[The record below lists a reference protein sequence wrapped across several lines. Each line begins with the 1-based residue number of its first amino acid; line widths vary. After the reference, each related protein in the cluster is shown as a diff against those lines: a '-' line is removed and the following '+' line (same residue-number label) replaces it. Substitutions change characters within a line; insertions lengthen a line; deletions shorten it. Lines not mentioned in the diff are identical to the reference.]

1 MSAKSKSVVIIGT
14 MDTKGPEL
22 AYIAQK
28 VTQAGCRSLLMD
40 VGVNTESHIKADIPV
55 GQVGDFFAVRRNRR
69 A

>member
-1 MSAKSKSVVIIGT
+1 

-40 VGVNTESHIKADIPV
+40 VGVNTESLIKADIPV
-55 GQVGDFFAVRRNRR
+55 GQVASVVGDNIATIR
-69 A
+69 